1 MDRHSLPVWLAEV
14 IDLGSPNQSQE
25 VISYPRQ
32 GLPIKVAE
40 AHDFNLGMNSE
51 QELLWNGR
59 SSSGAR
65 RNVFD

>member
-1 MDRHSLPVWLAEV
+1 MDRHSLPVWLTEV
-14 IDLGSPNQSQE
+14 IDLGSPNHSQE

-51 QELLWNGR
+51 QGR
-59 SSSGAR
+59 
-65 RNVFD
+65 FME